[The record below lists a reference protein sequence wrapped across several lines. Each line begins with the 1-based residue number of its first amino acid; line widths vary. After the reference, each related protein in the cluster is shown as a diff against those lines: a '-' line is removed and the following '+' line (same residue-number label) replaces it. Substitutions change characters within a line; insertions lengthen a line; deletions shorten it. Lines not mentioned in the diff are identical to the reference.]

1 LVDSSSRG
9 FVRQRGVGGKR
20 ERWPESKRGGAWVKL
35 TDGGGGGR
43 LGPDIDGGAPV
54 GRLRH
59 TVREVVEGGRASL
72 RAGGFGR
79 EEKNLCSAVTD
90 YLKGGRTRWYEMEGG
105 PGSDNV
111 WRRWGG
117 GRQCAGAGGG
127 WWCGA
132 RVGEGTWGPVRGEG
146 NGRMGRPGGPL
157 F

>member
-1 LVDSSSRG
+1 LVDSSPRG

-59 TVREVVEGGRASL
+59 TVREAVEGGRASL

-90 YLKGGRTRWYEMEGG
+90 YLKGGGRGGMRWRGVPVATTCGEDGG
-105 PGSDNV
+105 VVDNAQERAAV
-111 WRRWGG
+111 GG
-117 GRQCAGAGGG
+117 V
-127 WWCGA
+127 A
-132 RVGEGTWGPVRGEG
+132 RE
-146 NGRMGRPGGPL
+146 
-157 F
+157 